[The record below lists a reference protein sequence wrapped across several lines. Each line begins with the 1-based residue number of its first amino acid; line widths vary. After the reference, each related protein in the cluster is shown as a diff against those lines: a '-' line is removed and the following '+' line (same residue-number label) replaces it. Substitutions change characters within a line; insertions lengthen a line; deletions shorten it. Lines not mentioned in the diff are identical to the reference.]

1 MRVGFHAG
9 QLLQPVPG
17 GIGRYEI
24 ALLRHLGSY
33 GVDMTAFG
41 AGPRPTSVPG
51 PIPWLDLGRPRGSVR
66 YELWHR
72 MRRPALRIDADLV
85 HAPSLAVP
93 PVPDL
98 PLAVTVHDIAFLRL
112 PETTTPRG
120 IAFHTRGLDV
130 ARRDA
135 TLVIVPSEFTR
146 GELEREGFDPERIEV
161 APFGVD
167 PPAERDDADIDAAI
181 ARAGVRTPYI
191 LSVGTIEP
199 RKDYGTVVAAVE
211 QLRTRYPGLTLV
223 VCGPRG
229 WGDVHGLDRP
239 FVRVLGAQ
247 PWNVLDALYRRAAVT
262 CLASVYEGFGLP
274 AVESMARGTPVVTTT
289 GSSLEE
295 LTQGG
300 AGLVFSPRA
309 VDECAAQVD
318 RVLGHDELRAE
329 LVRAGHTRAAEL
341 NWPRCAEQHADAYA
355 RAVARAPR

>member
-1 MRVGFHAG
+1 MKVAFHAG

-24 ALLRHLGSY
+24 ALLRHLGSF
-33 GVDMTAFG
+33 GVETIAFG
-41 AGPRPTSVPG
+41 AGPRPAAVPR
-51 PIPWLDLGRPRGSVR
+51 PVPWIDLGAPRGSVR

-72 MRRPALRIDADLV
+72 LRRPRLRVDADLV

-93 PVPDL
+93 PVSDL
-98 PLAVTVHDIAFLRL
+98 PLAVTVHDIAFLRM

-120 IAFHTRGLDV
+120 IAFHTRALEV

-146 GELEREGFDPERIEV
+146 SELEREGFDPDRIEV

-167 PPAERDDADIDAAI
+167 APEEREVGDIDAAI
-181 ARAGVRTPYI
+181 ALAGVRDPYV

-199 RKDYGTVVAAVE
+199 RKDFATVAAAVE
-211 QLRTRYPGLTLV
+211 RLRASHPGLTLV

-229 WGDVHGLDRP
+229 WGEVEGLDHP

-295 LTQGG
+295 LAQGG
-300 AGLVFSPRA
+300 AGLLFAPRDVDACVAQLDTVLSDRA
-309 VDECAAQVD
+309 VRE
-318 RVLGHDELRAE
+318 ELQ
-329 LVRAGHTRAAEL
+329 RAGLARAAAL
-341 NWPRCAEQHADAYA
+341 NWPRCAEQHAAA
-355 RAVARAPR
+355 FAHAVARAAP